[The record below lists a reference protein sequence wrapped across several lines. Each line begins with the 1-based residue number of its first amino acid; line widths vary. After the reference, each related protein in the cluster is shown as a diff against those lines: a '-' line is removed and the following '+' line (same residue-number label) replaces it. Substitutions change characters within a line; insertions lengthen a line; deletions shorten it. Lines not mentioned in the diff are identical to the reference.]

1 MMAVGITCYRAASRE
16 RTMNIRAVILWAS
29 TKKSRWCEAA
39 EVVGISDRQI
49 RRWEWTTSPQQAV
62 RCGPNPVKVGFVP
75 ESAHGSIGRRLLPDK
90 SFWRIRPRAQ
100 CSHFDW
106 SKKRGSGQS
115 A

>member
-49 RRWEWTTSPQQAV
+49 RRWERWHEKY
-62 RCGPNPVKVGFVP
+62 G
-75 ESAHGSIGRRLLPDK
+75 
-90 SFWRIRPRAQ
+90 
-100 CSHFDW
+100 
-106 SKKRGSGQS
+106 
-115 A
+115 